1 MLKRAREVDP
11 QGLRTLGVITKPD
24 QLVSGSE
31 GEKIFLSLAR
41 NEQVEF
47 ELGWH
52 VVRNLDD
59 SDKDQNREAV
69 EKDFLIKSNF
79 RSLSATSLGIAPL
92 RQRLSAVL
100 FEQIKSELP
109 RLIEDIESGITN
121 CRSSLKKLGPARL
134 SLEDQK
140 EFLVDLSG
148 DFQLLCDAALKGDYE
163 KTFFADSALFNRRLS
178 AMVANRG
185 VEFEEDIRTD
195 GAEWKIVDCVSKKK
209 NHLTRAEAVEQVRRL
224 LKKSRGREVGIHY
237 LFYFLSASNTY
248 TDIAL
253 ATGPIKSIAGRRGF
267 SRV

>member
-1 MLKRAREVDP
+1 M
-11 QGLRTLGVITKPD
+11 GVITKPD

-59 SDKDQNREAV
+59 SDKDQNRDAV
-69 EKDFLIKSNF
+69 EKDFLIESNF
-79 RSLSATSLGIAPL
+79 RSLSVTNLGIAPL
-92 RQRLSAVL
+92 RQRLSVVL

-109 RLIEDIESGITN
+109 RLIEDIESGITS
-121 CRSSLKKLGPARL
+121 CRSGLEKLGPARL
-134 SLEDQK
+134 SLDEQK

-148 DFQLLCDAALKGDYE
+148 DFQSLCDAAIKGDYE
-163 KTFFADSALFNRRLS
+163 QDFFADSSQFNRRLS

-224 LKKSRGREVGIHY
+224 LKKSRGREVGTHS
-237 LFYFLSASNTY
+237 FLLLTSFGY
-248 TDIAL
+248 
-253 ATGPIKSIAGRRGF
+253 
-267 SRV
+267 VY